1 MNQDASGPGR
11 SVGLRVA
18 GADQDYQGKDGKR
31 TQVHAPIVS
40 NAEPPRRDD
49 DHIGVSLKRLRGLAW
64 LLDNSIRIPGTR
76 IRFGLDPVLGL
87 IPGLGDAAGTILS
100 SYILVEGNRL
110 GVSRSTL
117 LRMTANVLLELA
129 AGAIP
134 LVGDLFDAGW
144 KANQRNIRL
153 LERSMLTPDR
163 AHRRDRGFVAVLVL
177 GIGLAG
183 LGLAIGGM
191 LFLQWLF

>member
-1 MNQDASGPGR
+1 VNQDASGLGGR
-11 SVGLRVA
+11 VGLGGAR
-18 GADQDYQGKDGKR
+18 ADQDSQSQDDKR
-31 TQVHAPIVS
+31 NQVHAPIVS
-40 NAEPPRRDD
+40 NAESPRRDN

-87 IPGLGDAAGTILS
+87 IPGLGDAAGTIMS
-100 SYILVEGNRL
+100 SYILIEGNRL

-117 LRMTANVLLELA
+117 LRMTVNVLLELV

-153 LERSMLTPDR
+153 LERSMVTPDR
-163 AHRRDRGFVAVLVL
+163 AHRRDRGFVAFLVL